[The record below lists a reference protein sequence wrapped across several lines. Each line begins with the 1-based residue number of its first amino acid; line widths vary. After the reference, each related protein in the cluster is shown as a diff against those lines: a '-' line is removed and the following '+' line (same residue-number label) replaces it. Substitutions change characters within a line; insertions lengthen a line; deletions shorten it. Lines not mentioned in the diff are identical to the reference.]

1 MQATAVEIST
11 AVSESLPDKDHPV
24 AILSDRVTIAVAAH
38 GNAEATQL
46 CLEAILRSV
55 QGDYEL
61 ILVDDCSADNDTILS
76 IYREARKQHERTLI
90 YQAVDQNLEYSGSV
104 NTALSHGRGD
114 YIFFISNDIL
124 TTPYYFSTILK
135 IAAATPL
142 VGTIRGSSNF
152 VDNGLESHNLQ
163 PINTIENLRDVF
175 QEGRDVATL
184 FGDLNVP
191 EAYLTGDAFLV
202 TRELIEKIGT
212 FDPLF
217 YGYFSD
223 HDFGLR
229 AQIAGFSTLLAP
241 GAYAY
246 HIAQS
251 NFNVLSSSEREQKL
265 LKRWTRVF
273 ENWAR
278 FKMKYRLPVELAY
291 GSINDI
297 PWQELGAEPFSS
309 ERHFTPAGDY
319 KRFQLF

>member
-1 MQATAVEIST
+1 MQPTAVELST
-11 AVSESLPDKDHPV
+11 AVTDSFPDRDHPV
-24 AILSDRVTIAVAAH
+24 VSLSDRVTIAVAAH

-55 QGDYEL
+55 EGDYEL
-61 ILVDDCSADNDTILS
+61 MLVDDCSSDDNSTLS
-76 IYREARKQHERTLI
+76 IYQKARRQHERTLI
-90 YQAVDQNLEYSGSV
+90 YQSIDQNLEYSGSV
-104 NTALSHGRGD
+104 NAALSHGKGD
-114 YIFFISNDIL
+114 YIFFISNDII
-124 TTPYYFSTILK
+124 TTPYYFSAILK
-135 IAAATPL
+135 IALDTPG

-184 FGDLNVP
+184 FGELNVP
-191 EAYLTGDAFLV
+191 EAYLTGDAFMV

-251 NFNVLSSSEREQKL
+251 NFNFLSSSEREKKL

-278 FKMKYRLPVELAY
+278 FKMKYRLPVELEY

-297 PWQELGAEPFSS
+297 PWQELGQEPFSS
-309 ERHFTPAGDY
+309 ARHFSPPGDY
-319 KRFQLF
+319 AKFQLA

>member
-11 AVSESLPDKDHPV
+11 AVSDSFPDKDHPV
-24 AILSDRVTIAVAAH
+24 VSLSDRVTIAVAAH

-61 ILVDDCSADNDTILS
+61 ILVDDCSADNDTTLS
-76 IYREARKQHERTLI
+76 IYREVRKQHERTLI
-90 YQAVDQNLEYSGSV
+90 YQAVNQNLEYSGSV
-104 NTALSHGRGD
+104 NAALSHGRGD

-124 TTPYYFSTILK
+124 TTPYYFSAILQ
-135 IAAATPL
+135 IAAATPR

-202 TRELIEKIGT
+202 SRELIEKIGT

-297 PWQELGAEPFSS
+297 PWQELCAEPFST
-309 ERHFTPAGDY
+309 ERHFSPPGDY
-319 KRFQLF
+319 KKFQLF